1 MHEAVKLYLKDDD
14 EAAIGIGTLIVF
26 IALVL
31 VAAIAAAVIIK
42 TAYSLKDQAESTGQG
57 AINEVAG
64 SFKVISLVG
73 ERTTGPPLSANINTL
88 WVYLT
93 VWDGSRG
100 IDMSKARIICRSTTN
115 LKELSLDTTGAT
127 ATAYD
132 ADEVPTGTAGNGWDP
147 ANGMYFLDADNI
159 LKIEIAISLVQGGTG
174 IAPNTGMTLQLV
186 PGSGPVV
193 TEFFVTPPSYAGDKY
208 IDLTNA

>member
-42 TAYSLKDQAESTGQG
+42 TAYSLKDQAEATGTG
-57 AINEVAG
+57 AVNEVAG

-73 ERTTGPPLSANINTL
+73 ERTGAPLSANINTL
-88 WVYLT
+88 WLYVT

-100 IDMSKARIICRSTTN
+100 LDMSKARIVCRSSTN
-115 LKELSLDTTGAT
+115 LAEINLDTTGAT
-127 ATAYD
+127 ATRFD
-132 ADEVPTGTAGNGWDP
+132 ADEVPPNTPGNGWDI
-147 ANGMYFLDADNI
+147 ATNMYFLDADNI
-159 LKIEIAISLVQGGTG
+159 LKIEIAINLVQGGTG
-174 IAPNTGMTLQLV
+174 IAPNTGMTIQMV

-193 TEFFVTPPSYAGDKY
+193 IEFFVTPLSYAGDKY

>member
-73 ERTTGPPLSANINTL
+73 ERTGAPLSANINTL
-88 WVYLT
+88 WLYVT
-93 VWDGSRG
+93 IWDGSRG
-100 IDMSKARIICRSTTN
+100 IDMSKTRIVCRSSTN
-115 LKELSLDTTGAT
+115 LAELSLDTTGAT
-127 ATAYD
+127 AARYD
-132 ADEVPTGTAGNGWDP
+132 ADEVPPNTPGNGWDI
-147 ANGMYFLDADNI
+147 ATSMYFLDADNI
-159 LKIEIAISLVQGGTG
+159 LKVEIAINLVQGGTG
-174 IAPNTGMTLQLV
+174 IAPNTGLTLQMV

>member
-14 EAAIGIGTLIVF
+14 EAAIGIGTLIIF

-42 TAYSLKDQAESTGQG
+42 TAYALKDQAESTGQG
-57 AINEVAG
+57 AINEVSG

-73 ERTTGPPLSANINTL
+73 ERTGAPLSADINTL
-88 WVYLT
+88 WLYIT
-93 VWDGSRG
+93 IWDGSRG
-100 IDMSKARIICRSTTN
+100 IDMSHTRIICRSSTN
-115 LKELSLDTTGAT
+115 LNELSLDTTGAT
-127 ATAYD
+127 ATKYD
-132 ADEVPTGTAGNGWDP
+132 ADEVPTNTPGNGWDP
-147 ANGMYFLDADNI
+147 PTGMFFLDADNV
-159 LKIEIAISLVQGGTG
+159 LKCEIDINLVQGGTG
-174 IAPNTGMTLQLV
+174 LAPNTGMTLQLV

>member
-14 EAAIGIGTLIVF
+14 VAAIGIGTLIVF

-42 TAYSLKDQAESTGQG
+42 TAYALKDQAESTGQG

-73 ERTTGPPLSANINTL
+73 ERTGAPLSANINTL
-88 WVYLT
+88 WLYVT
-93 VWDGSRG
+93 IWDGSRG
-100 IDMSKARIICRSTTN
+100 IDMSKTRIVCRSSTN
-115 LKELSLDTTGAT
+115 LAELALDTTGAT
-127 ATAYD
+127 ATRYD
-132 ADEVPTGTAGNGWDP
+132 ADEVPPNTLGNGWDI
-147 ANGMYFLDADNI
+147 ATSMYFLDADNI
-159 LKIEIAISLVQGGTG
+159 LKIEIAINLVQGGTG
-174 IAPNTGMTLQLV
+174 IAPNTGLTLQMV

-208 IDLTNA
+208 IDLTSA

>member
-1 MHEAVKLYLKDDD
+1 MHEAVKLYLTDDD

-42 TAYSLKDQAESTGQG
+42 TAYSLKDQAEATGAG
-57 AINEVAG
+57 AVKEVAG

-73 ERTTGPPLSANINTL
+73 ERTGAPLSANINTL
-88 WVYLT
+88 WLYVT

-100 IDMSKARIICRSTTN
+100 IDMSTARIVCRSSTN
-115 LKELSLDTTGAT
+115 LAELSLDTTGAT
-127 ATAYD
+127 ATRYD
-132 ADEVPTGTAGNGWDP
+132 ADEVPPNTAGNGWDI
-147 ANGMYFLDADNI
+147 ATNMYFLDADNI
-159 LKIEIAISLVQGGTG
+159 LKIEISINLVQGGTG
-174 IAPNTGMTLQLV
+174 LAPNTDLTLQLV

-193 TEFFVTPPSYAGDKY
+193 QEYFVTPPSYGGDKY